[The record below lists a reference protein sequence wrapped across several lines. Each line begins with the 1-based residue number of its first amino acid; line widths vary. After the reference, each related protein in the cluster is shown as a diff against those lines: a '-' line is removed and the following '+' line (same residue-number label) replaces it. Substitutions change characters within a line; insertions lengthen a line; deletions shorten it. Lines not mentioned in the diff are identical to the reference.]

1 MKKKYNAPQTKAVEI
16 TTAPLLESS
25 FIQVGGDGKPKGVL
39 GDWDDVEEY

>member
-1 MKKKYNAPQTKAVEI
+1 MKKKYNAPQTKVVEI

-25 FIQVGGDGKPKGVL
+25 YIPVGGYGKPKGVQ